1 MSVESAVSNPVEFE
15 RHFELGLYYVKEED
29 WSAAAGSLRAALV
42 TDPNRRN
49 RHAGKA
55 LALLGHT
62 LLNMDDPLQATAV
75 FTDACLATSRL
86 PGLRSSRALALQH
99 AGMVEMAIEAFED
112 SLQWDKHVIPV
123 QFILGNLYVQ
133 VGKPDKAKS
142 AYQKVLNLEP
152 EHIGALTNLGILL
165 MEADRMLE
173 GVELLESACSADPR
187 SQEAKLNLVR
197 ALGYSERWE
206 EAIKQIGWLRRN
218 YPDCPRTRVLG
229 ARILRCCQRGRAA
242 LPSLDGGAIDWGL
255 LDGARNEMLGLIHED
270 EGNDEQAIIFFT
282 DALVCDPE
290 KARIYVHIAK
300 HHRARKNMQEAI
312 QAIDQAIEID
322 GERAESWFVR
332 GLICFDM
339 NQLDRADE
347 AMQRTI
353 NLDPAADEPHYWIGR
368 IRLRQDDCRAAAES
382 LTNLERLKSPF
393 ANKFKL
399 FTNWIG

>member
-29 WSAAAGSLRAALV
+29 WTAAAGSLRAALV

-99 AGMVEMAIEAFED
+99 AGMVEMAIVAFED
-112 SLQWDKHVIPV
+112 ALQCDKHVIPV

-197 ALGYSERWE
+197 ALGYSERWK

>member
-75 FTDACLATSRL
+75 FTDAGLATSRL

-112 SLQWDKHVIPV
+112 ALQWDKHVIPV

-165 MEADRMLE
+165 MEADRMFE

-197 ALGYSERWE
+197 ALGYSKRWE

-270 EGNDEQAIIFFT
+270 EGNDEQAMLFFT

-368 IRLRQDDCRAAAES
+368 IRLRQDDRRAAAES

-399 FTNWIG
+399 FTNGIG

>member
-1 MSVESAVSNPVEFE
+1 
-15 RHFELGLYYVKEED
+15 
-29 WSAAAGSLRAALV
+29 
-42 TDPNRRN
+42 
-49 RHAGKA
+49 
-55 LALLGHT
+55 
-62 LLNMDDPLQATAV
+62 
-75 FTDACLATSRL
+75 
-86 PGLRSSRALALQH
+86 
-99 AGMVEMAIEAFED
+99 
-112 SLQWDKHVIPV
+112 VI
-123 QFILGNLYVQ
+123 
-133 VGKPDKAKS
+133 
-142 AYQKVLNLEP
+142 
-152 EHIGALTNLGILL
+152 
-165 MEADRMLE
+165 
-173 GVELLESACSADPR
+173 
-187 SQEAKLNLVR
+187 
-197 ALGYSERWE
+197 
-206 EAIKQIGWLRRN
+206 
-218 YPDCPRTRVLG
+218 G

-242 LPSLDGGAIDWGL
+242 LPSLDEGAIDWGL

-270 EGNDEQAIIFFT
+270 EGNDEQAMLFFT

>member
-1 MSVESAVSNPVEFE
+1 MSVESAVSNPVEFK
-15 RHFELGLYYVKEED
+15 RHYEPGLCYIKEED
-29 WSAAAGSLRAALV
+29 WSAAAESLRAALV

-55 LALLGHT
+55 LALLGHM
-62 LLNMDDPLQATAV
+62 LLKMDDPLQATAV

-99 AGMVEMAIEAFED
+99 AGMVEMAIEVFED
-112 SLQWDKHVIPV
+112 ALQWDKHVIPV

-152 EHIGALTNLGILL
+152 EHFGALTNLGILL

-206 EAIKQIGWLRRN
+206 EAIKQIGWLRKN

-242 LPSLDGGAIDWGL
+242 LSLLDGEAIDWGP

-270 EGNDEQAIIFFT
+270 EGNDEQAMLFFA

-332 GLICFDM
+332 GMICFDM

-353 NLDPAADEPHYWIGR
+353 NLDPAADEPHFWIGR
-368 IRLRQDDCRAAAES
+368 IELRRSDHRAAAKS
-382 LTNLERLKSPF
+382 QANLEQLKSPL
-393 ANKFKL
+393 ANKLKRFL
-399 FTNWIG
+399 C

>member
-1 MSVESAVSNPVEFE
+1 VEFK
-15 RHFELGLYYVKEED
+15 RHYELGLCYIKEED
-29 WSAAAGSLRAALV
+29 WSAAAESLRAALV
-42 TDPNRRN
+42 TDPNRRD
-49 RHAGKA
+49 RDAGKA
-55 LALLGHT
+55 LALLGHM
-62 LLNMDDPLQATAV
+62 LLKMDDPLQATAV

-99 AGMVEMAIEAFED
+99 AGMVEMAIEVFED
-112 SLQWDKHVIPV
+112 ALQWDKHVIPV

-242 LPSLDGGAIDWGL
+242 LSSLDGEAIDWGP

-270 EGNDEQAIIFFT
+270 EGNDEQAMLFFA

-332 GLICFDM
+332 GMICFDM

-353 NLDPAADEPHYWIGR
+353 NLDPAADEPHFWIGR
-368 IRLRQDDCRAAAES
+368 IELRRSDHRAAAKS
-382 LTNLERLKSPF
+382 QANLEQLKSPL
-393 ANKFKL
+393 ANKLKRFL
-399 FTNWIG
+399 C